1 LTDKKLLPFHLN
13 YTEVDVVDKVTHK
26 PRIIYFPFLSCRFGS
41 PTKTSREV
49 LGLLDSG
56 SDGVIIPLDLAKY
69 LGLPLRDADPMK
81 VADGKSTPRWT
92 SEVSIILGRA
102 GRYCS
107 PIDNVTVSI
116 PRDGDPPI
124 LLGRDPIFQLYKI
137 TFIEAEKKFL
147 MDPYKPK

>member
-1 LTDKKLLPFHLN
+1 LTDRKFLPFHLN
-13 YTEVDVVDKVTHK
+13 YTKVEVIHK
-26 PRIIYFPFLSCRFGS
+26 ATDTLRTIYFPYLSCRFAS

-49 LGLLDSG
+49 MGLLDSG
-56 SDGVIIPLDLAKY
+56 SDGVIIPLELADY

-102 GRYCS
+102 GRYCP
-107 PIDNVTVSI
+107 PINNVTVSI
-116 PRDGDPPI
+116 PREGDPPI
-124 LLGRDPIFQLYKI
+124 LLGRDPIFELYRI

-147 MDPYKPK
+147 MDPYEPK